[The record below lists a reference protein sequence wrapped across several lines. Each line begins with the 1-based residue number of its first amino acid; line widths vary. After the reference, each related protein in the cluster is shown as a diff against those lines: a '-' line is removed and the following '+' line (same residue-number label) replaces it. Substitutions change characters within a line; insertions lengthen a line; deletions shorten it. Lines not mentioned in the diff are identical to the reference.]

1 MGEFGAAHQSTL
13 IDPQKAMPS
22 PPEKGRA
29 STIDHGWVTGQG
41 D

>member
-13 IDPQKAMPS
+13 IDPQKAMSS

-29 STIDHGWVTGQG
+29 SSINPKHHVKHED
-41 D
+41 